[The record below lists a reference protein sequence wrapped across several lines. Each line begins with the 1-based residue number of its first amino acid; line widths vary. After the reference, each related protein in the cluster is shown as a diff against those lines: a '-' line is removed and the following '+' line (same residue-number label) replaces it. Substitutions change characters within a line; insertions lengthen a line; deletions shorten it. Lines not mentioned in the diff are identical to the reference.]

1 MLKETILLIVFSLY
15 VPSCSASCLVTR
27 PVSGGRLNADV
38 NDAKVRAAADF
49 AIGQLYG
56 QRDYVIVR
64 AQTQIVAGKNYFLI
78 VQFQDTE
85 EKCEIT
91 VYDRFGDKSIASNT
105 CIAIEISGG
114 ISDVDVNEPGVI
126 AASNFIV
133 DKFSFGLTTKN
144 YKLDSAKQQVVAG
157 IKYYLKYIFT
167 DNTDNPPYGGSCEVE
182 VIRQSWMEQ
191 IYTVESINCV

>member
-91 VYDRFGDKSIASNT
+91 VYDRFGDKSITSNT
-105 CIAIEISGG
+105 CIAIVFRGG
-114 ISDVDVNEPGVI
+114 ISDVDVNDPGVI
-126 AASNFIV
+126 AASKFIV
-133 DKFSFGLTTKN
+133 DNDVIIAKN

-157 IKYYLKYIFT
+157 IKYYLKYILS
-167 DNTDNPPYGGSCEVE
+167 DNPPYGGSCEVE

-191 IYTVESINCV
+191 IYTVESINCVW